1 MRLSNKAPLSPAERQ
16 KRYRASRDLLSI
28 DIRRETVEAISK
40 LRVQTGLATDAV
52 IKAALLALTERLNK
66 RRHRDGE
73 RLHPKGAW
81 TWAAYRIPDH
91 RADGSAV
98 GSR

>member
-28 DIRRETVEAISK
+28 DIRRETVEALSK

-66 RRHRDGE
+66 KAPSRRRT
-73 RLHPKGAW
+73 ASSQ
-81 TWAAYRIPDH
+81 
-91 RADGSAV
+91 GSLDL
-98 GSR
+98 GGLQNS